1 MSSEFVKVFELIISA
16 SLINNF
22 VFTRFLGLCIF
33 FGVSRRMETAI
44 GMSITFTSVMMISS
58 GLSWLVFNYVLVPWD
73 ITFLKIIIFI
83 GIVAGFVQASDTI
96 MRKIS
101 PVLYHKL
108 GIYLALIST
117 NCIILAVPL
126 INAGERYS
134 FIESISFAF
143 GSGIGFA
150 LALIIMAS
158 IRERLELADVPK
170 PFRGTPIAFIVT
182 GLIALAFAGFSGL
195 IKI

>member
-1 MSSEFVKVFELIISA
+1 MDFSKLFELVIAA

-33 FGVSRRMETAI
+33 FGVSKKMETAV
-44 GMSITFTSVMMISS
+44 GMSITFTSVMMISAA
-58 GLSWLVFNYVLVPWD
+58 LSWLIFTYVMIPLD

-83 GIVAGFVQASDTI
+83 GVVAGFVQASDTI
-96 MRKIS
+96 MRKVS
-101 PVLYHKL
+101 PGLYYKL

-126 INAGERYS
+126 INAGEHYT
-134 FIESISFAF
+134 FLESLAFAL
-143 GSGIGFA
+143 GSGLGFA
-150 LALIIMAS
+150 LALVIMAS
-158 IRERLELADVPK
+158 IREKLELANVPA
-170 PFRGTPIAFIVT
+170 PFRGLPIAFVVT

>member
-1 MSSEFVKVFELIISA
+1 MSPEFTRLFELIVSA

-44 GMSITFTSVMMISS
+44 GMSITFTSVMLISA
-58 GLSWLVFNYVLVPWD
+58 GLSWLIFTHVLIPLN
-73 ITFLKIIIFI
+73 ITFLKIIVFI

-96 MRKIS
+96 MRKVT

-126 INAGERYS
+126 INAGEKYNL
-134 FIESISFAF
+134 FESLAFAL
-143 GSGIGFA
+143 GSGLGFA

-158 IRERLELADVPK
+158 IRERLELADIPK
-170 PFRGTPIAFIVT
+170 SFRGLPIAFIIA
-182 GLIALAFAGFSGL
+182 GLIALAFSGFTGL

>member
-1 MSSEFVKVFELIISA
+1 MDFSKLFELIIAA

-33 FGVSRRMETAI
+33 FGVSRKMETAV
-44 GMSITFTSVMMISS
+44 GMSITFTSVMMISAA
-58 GLSWLVFNYVLVPWD
+58 LSWLIFTYVMIPLD

-83 GIVAGFVQASDTI
+83 GVVAGFVQASDTI
-96 MRKIS
+96 MRKVS
-101 PVLYHKL
+101 PGLYYKL

-126 INAGERYS
+126 INAGEHYT
-134 FIESISFAF
+134 FLESLAFAL
-143 GSGIGFA
+143 GSGLGFA
-150 LALIIMAS
+150 LALVIMAS
-158 IRERLELADVPK
+158 IREKLELANIPA
-170 PFRGTPIAFIVT
+170 PFKGVPIAFVVT

>member
-1 MSSEFVKVFELIISA
+1 MEFSKLFELIVSA

-33 FGVSRRMETAI
+33 FGVSKRMETAV
-44 GMSITFTSVMMISS
+44 GMSITFTAVMMISAA
-58 GLSWLVFNYVLVPWD
+58 LSWLVFRYVMVPLD
-73 ITFLKIIIFI
+73 ITFLKIIVFI

-96 MRKIS
+96 MRKVAPS
-101 PVLYHKL
+101 LYHKL

-134 FIESISFAF
+134 LPESLAFAL
-143 GSGIGFA
+143 GSGLGFA
-150 LALIIMAS
+150 LALVIMAS
-158 IRERLELADVPK
+158 IREKLELADVPG

-182 GLIALAFAGFSGL
+182 GLLALAFSGFTGL
-195 IKI
+195 LRM

>member
-1 MSSEFVKVFELIISA
+1 MEFGRLLELVIGA

-33 FGVSRRMETAI
+33 FGVSKKMETAV
-44 GMSITFTSVMMISS
+44 GMSITFTAVMVISAA
-58 GLSWLVFNYVLVPWD
+58 LSWLIFTYVMVPLD

-83 GIVAGFVQASDTI
+83 GVVAGFVQASDTI
-96 MRKIS
+96 MRKVA
-101 PVLYHKL
+101 PALFYKL

-126 INAGERYS
+126 INAGEKYS
-134 FIESISFAF
+134 FLESIAFAL
-143 GSGIGFA
+143 GSGLGFS
-150 LALIIMAS
+150 LALVIMAS
-158 IRERLELADVPK
+158 IREKLELADVPE
-170 PFRGTPIAFIVT
+170 PFKGLPVAFIVT

-195 IKI
+195 IQL

>member
-1 MSSEFVKVFELIISA
+1 MSSEFTRLFELIVSA

-44 GMSITFTSVMMISS
+44 GMSITFTSVMIISA
-58 GLSWLVFNYVLVPWD
+58 GLSWLIFNHVLVPLN
-73 ITFLKIIIFI
+73 ITFLKIIVFI

-96 MRKIS
+96 MRKVT

-126 INAGERYS
+126 INAGEKYNL
-134 FIESISFAF
+134 FESLAFAL
-143 GSGIGFA
+143 GSGLGFA

-158 IRERLELADVPK
+158 IREKLELSDIPK
-170 PFRGTPIAFIVT
+170 PFRGLPIAFVIT
-182 GLIALAFAGFSGL
+182 GLIALAFSGFTGL

>member
-1 MSSEFVKVFELIISA
+1 MEFSKLFELIVAA

-33 FGVSRRMETAI
+33 FGVSRKMETAV
-44 GMSITFTSVMMISS
+44 GMSITFTAVMMVSAA
-58 GLSWLVFNYVLVPWD
+58 LSWLMFHLVMVPYN
-73 ITFLKIIIFI
+73 ITFLKIIVFI

-96 MRKIS
+96 MRKVS
-101 PVLYHKL
+101 PELYYKL

-126 INAGERYS
+126 ISAGEHYT
-134 FIESISFAF
+134 FIESLAFAL
-143 GSGIGFA
+143 GSGLGFA
-150 LALIIMAS
+150 LALVIMAS
-158 IRERLELADVPK
+158 IREKLELADVPA
-170 PFRGTPIAFIVT
+170 PFKGLPIAFIVT

-195 IKI
+195 IKL

>member
-1 MSSEFVKVFELIISA
+1 MNNEFVKLFELIIAA

-33 FGVSRRMETAI
+33 FGVTKRMETAV
-44 GMSITFTSVMMISS
+44 GMSITFTSVMMISAA
-58 GLSWLVFNYVLVPWD
+58 LSWLIFNHIMVPLG
-73 ITFLKIIIFI
+73 ITFLKIIVFI
-83 GIVAGFVQASDTI
+83 GVVAGFVQASDTM
-96 MRKIS
+96 MRKVS
-101 PVLYHKL
+101 PGLYHKL

-126 INAGERYS
+126 LNAGEHYS
-134 FIESISFAF
+134 FLESLAFAF

-158 IRERLELADVPK
+158 IREKLELADVPG
-170 PFRGTPIAFIVT
+170 PFKGLPIAFIVT
-182 GLIALAFAGFSGL
+182 GLIALAFTGFSGL
-195 IKI
+195 IKL

>member
-1 MSSEFVKVFELIISA
+1 VEFSKLFELILAA

-33 FGVSRRMETAI
+33 FGVSKKMETAV
-44 GMSITFTSVMMISS
+44 GMSITFTAVMMVSAA
-58 GLSWLVFNYVLVPWD
+58 LSWLIFNFVMVPLD
-73 ITFLKIIIFI
+73 ITFLKIIVFI
-83 GIVAGFVQASDTI
+83 GVVAGFVQASDTI
-96 MRKIS
+96 MRKVA
-101 PVLYHKL
+101 PVLFYKL

-126 INAGERYS
+126 INAGEHYN
-134 FIESISFAF
+134 FIESLAFAL

-150 LALIIMAS
+150 LALVIMAS
-158 IRERLELADVPK
+158 IREKLELAEVPG
-170 PFRGTPIAFIVT
+170 PFRGLPIAFVIT
-182 GLIALAFAGFSGL
+182 GLIALAFTGLSGL